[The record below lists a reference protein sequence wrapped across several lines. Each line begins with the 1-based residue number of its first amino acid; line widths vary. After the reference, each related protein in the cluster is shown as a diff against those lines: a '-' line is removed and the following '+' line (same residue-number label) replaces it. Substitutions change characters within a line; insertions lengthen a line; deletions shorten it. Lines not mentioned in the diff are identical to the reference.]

1 MIRHA
6 HKTLST
12 TVPVE
17 VSFEDL
23 VNGVNTLIIQNI
35 SETDYIYIG
44 NSAVSSTDYG
54 FLLYPRQAFTAELRP
69 NDKLYAVASGV
80 IAAVCMSIERA
91 T

>member
-1 MIRHA
+1 MIRQA

-12 TVPVE
+12 TTPVE
-17 VSFEDL
+17 LTFEDSI
-23 VNGVNTLIIQNI
+23 NGVNTLIVQNI

-44 NSAVSSTDYG
+44 TDSVTSTDYG
-54 FLLYPRQAFTAELRP
+54 FLLYPRQAFTVELRP
-69 NDKLYAVASGV
+69 ADKLYAVASGV

>member
-12 TVPVE
+12 AVPVE
-17 VSFEDL
+17 LTFEDSI
-23 VNGVNTLIIQNI
+23 NGTNTIIIQNT
-35 SETDYIYIG
+35 SEADYIYIG
-44 NSAVSSTDYG
+44 NSNVSSSDYG

-69 NDKLYAVASGV
+69 ADKLYGIASGT

>member
-1 MIRHA
+1 MIRQS

-12 TVPVE
+12 TTPVE
-17 VSFEDL
+17 LTFEDSI
-23 VNGVNTLIIQNI
+23 NGTNTLIVQNI
-35 SETDYIYIG
+35 SDTDYIYIG
-44 NSAVSSTDYG
+44 NSFVSSSEYG

-69 NDKLYAVASGV
+69 SDKLYAVASGA